1 MTPQKVVVCAAQI
14 APVYM
19 DLEATT
25 DKIVDMVHQAGHDG
39 ARLVVFPETVL
50 PGYPY
55 WTLIHDP
62 FSARTRFARKLYEQ
76 AVRLDSGVV
85 DRIRTAARESGCVLS
100 VGINELDG
108 GTIYN
113 SQLLIDG
120 DGEILSCR
128 RKLVPTHHE
137 RMTWGRGDGAD
148 LGVHDTSIGRV
159 GALVCYEHTN
169 PLFRFALQAQG
180 EQIHIAN
187 WPGGMPWTDPLID
200 ACVRGYAIESASF
213 VVSSTSV
220 LTPAI
225 RDWLGEEAC
234 APLASGGGASAIV
247 APGGKYLAKASA
259 DREERLVAELDYALI
274 ADWKHIVDG
283 AGHYAR
289 PDVVRLHVNAGRQTC
304 VETSYQRY

>member
-1 MTPQKVVVCAAQI
+1 MTSQKVVVCAAQI

-19 DLEATT
+19 DLDATT
-25 DKIVDMVHQAGHDG
+25 DKIVDMVKHAGHDG
-39 ARLVVFPETVL
+39 ARLVVFPETIL

-55 WTLIHDP
+55 WTLIHAP
-62 FSARTRFARKLYEQ
+62 FSARTRFAHKLYEQ
-76 AVRLDSGVV
+76 AVRLDSHSVE
-85 DRIRTAARESGCVLS
+85 RIRTAARESGCVLS

-120 DGEILSCR
+120 DGEILGCR

-148 LGVHDTSIGRV
+148 LQVYDTSVGRV

-169 PLFRFALQAQG
+169 PLFRFALQAQS
-180 EQIHIAN
+180 EQIHVAN
-187 WPGGMPWTDPLID
+187 WPGGMPWTDQLID

-213 VVSSTSV
+213 VVSSTSIV
-220 LTPAI
+220 TPEI
-225 RDWLGEEAC
+225 RMWLGEEEC
-234 APLASGGGASAIV
+234 APLSVGGGASAIA
-247 APGGKYLAKASA
+247 APGGKYLARARA
-259 DREERLVAELDYALI
+259 DSEELLVAELDFGAI
-274 ADWKHIVDG
+274 AYWKHIVDG

-289 PDVVRLHVNAGRQTC
+289 PDVVRLHVNTGRQTC
-304 VETSYQRY
+304 LETSHQQF